1 MSFDELVF
9 KILEEKKDAC
19 YKKVKAKFKVFPSL
33 YAGAALKKCRDKG
46 AKKYGSKKKKSKY
59 LDDIIQ

>member
-1 MSFDELVF
+1 MSFDDLVF

-33 YAGAALKKCRDKG
+33 YAGAALKRCRN
-46 AKKYGSKKKKSKY
+46 KKKSKKKKSK
-59 LDDIIQ
+59 